1 MVPPDAP
8 ILSASAMRAAELAMI
23 PRGVSLATLMERA
36 GAMLADLIWRVA
48 AGREV
53 LILCGPGNNGGDGYV
68 AARLL
73 RARGA
78 MVRIA
83 ANAAPSSELARAAAE
98 AWADSV
104 EILSADTPTAPILVD
119 ALFGTGLTRP
129 LPPELTA
136 HVARLAKAAQ
146 RRLAVDLP
154 SGIASDSGQL
164 LSPVPHYDVT
174 LAFGALKPAHVLLPA
189 AAYCGDVRLADIG
202 ILTETSTYTLPR
214 WHDVMPSASD
224 HKYSRGQ
231 VLVVAGEMAGAAG
244 LAAAAAFRAGAGHV
258 LLSGTGT
265 PPLLAI
271 VKDELPLADRLGD
284 RRLGAVVIGP
294 GAPAGEALST
304 AVATAI
310 SAGKPMVLDAAAIDA
325 ALPLMAKGGHA
336 AIMTPHS
343 GEFEHAFGL
352 GPDNKIDRTF
362 AAARRTGAVIIHK
375 GADTVIASP
384 DGRVAAGW
392 PGSPHLASAGTGD
405 VLAGACGAMLARG
418 YAPFEA
424 ACRAVLWHHD
434 VARRLGAGLIADDL
448 TGPRP

>member
-1 MVPPDAP
+1 MVPSDAP

-23 PRGVSLATLMERA
+23 PRGVSLATLMQRA
-36 GAMLADLIWRVA
+36 GEMLADLIWRVA
-48 AGREV
+48 AGRDI

-68 AARLL
+68 AAKLL

-83 ANAAPSSELARAAAE
+83 ANAAPSSELARAAAG
-98 AWADSV
+98 AWVGPV
-104 EILSADTPTAPILVD
+104 ELLSADTPSAPILVD
-119 ALFGTGLTRP
+119 ALFGTGLARP
-129 LPPELTA
+129 LAPELTA
-136 HVARLAKAAQ
+136 HIASLARAAQ
-146 RRLAVDLP
+146 RRLAVDVP
-154 SGIASDSGQL
+154 SGVASDSGQL
-164 LSPVPHYDVT
+164 LSPVPRYDVT

-189 AAYCGDVRLADIG
+189 ASYCGEVRLANIG
-202 ILTETSTYTLPR
+202 ISADTSAYTLPR

-231 VLVVAGEMAGAAG
+231 VLVVAGKMSGAAG
-244 LAAAAAFRAGAGHV
+244 LAAVAAFRAGAGHV
-258 LLSGTGT
+258 LLSGTDA

-271 VKDELPLADRLGD
+271 VKDELPLAERLED
-284 RRLGAVVIGP
+284 RRLGAVVIGS
-294 GAPAGEALST
+294 GAEAGETLNSL
-304 AVATAI
+304 VAT
-310 SAGKPMVLDAAAIDA
+310 SVLAGKPMVLDAAAITA

-336 AIMTPHS
+336 AIMTPHG
-343 GEFEHAFGL
+343 GEFERAFGA
-352 GPDNKIDRTF
+352 GPGNKIEQTI
-362 AAARRTGAVIIHK
+362 AAARRSGAVIIHK
-375 GADTVIASP
+375 GADTVIAAP

-434 VARRLGAGLIADDL
+434 AARRLGAGLVADDL
-448 TGPRP
+448 TGRRA

>member
-8 ILSASAMRAAELAMI
+8 ILSTSAMRAAELAMTAH
-23 PRGVSLATLMERA
+23 GVSLATLMERA
-36 GAMLADLIWRVA
+36 GTRLADLIWRMA

-53 LILCGPGNNGGDGYV
+53 LVLCGPGNNGGDGYV

-73 RARGA
+73 RARGGS
-78 MVRIA
+78 VRVA
-83 ANAAPSSELARAAAE
+83 AYAAPSSELARAAAA
-98 AWADSV
+98 AWAGPV
-104 EILSADTPTAPILVD
+104 EILSSGTRAAPILVD

-136 HVARLAKAAQ
+136 HLARVAKAAQ

-154 SGIASDSGQL
+154 SGVASDSGQL
-164 LSPVPHYDVT
+164 LSPVPRFDVT

-189 AAYCGDVRLADIG
+189 ADHCGELRLADIG
-202 ILTETSTYTLPR
+202 ISAETAAYTLPR

-231 VLVVAGEMAGAAG
+231 VLVVAGSMAGAAG

-271 VKDELPLADRLGD
+271 VKDELPLSDRLGD
-284 RRLGAVVIGP
+284 RRLGAVIIGP
-294 GAPAGEALST
+294 GAQAGVALNN
-304 AVATAI
+304 AVAAAI
-310 SAGKPMVLDAAAIDA
+310 GAGKPMVLDAAAIDA
-325 ALPLMAKGGHA
+325 ALPLMERGVSG
-336 AIMTPHS
+336 AIMTPHG
-343 GEFEHAFGL
+343 GEFERAFGS
-352 GPDNKIDRTF
+352 GSGNKIDRTI

-375 GADTVIASP
+375 GADTVIAAP

-392 PGSPHLASAGTGD
+392 PGSPYLASAGTGD

-434 VARRLGAGLIADDL
+434 VAWRLGAGLVADDL